1 MSEIVTS
8 VHPQIKKIIQN
19 LDLDLGL
26 ELNRYEKSHKEESVL
41 IPDLIIEQPITTPK
55 YQEYNSALVY
65 NPDIFQPEETIS
77 VASRLI
83 GDDTISDSKSLLD
96 VILTPW
102 GIFAIILFFGANLFI
117 FFSQDKEILVNNPTE
132 NQPLINTPENQNQ
145 ETNLT
150 ENNPNIENQNIN
162 INTIQKPSLPN
173 PLSENQNNSI
183 VANKSPVYPDL
194 KTALFAEI
202 KKNQSP
208 LSLSIPTNNSPE
220 NLLIPKVNQKYYLL
234 SNYQNMDNF
243 NLIKKVIPNAQIV
256 KINQQAKIQLGIFNS
271 EIEAKNQGQKLQSKG
286 IKIYIQPTNN

>member
-1 MSEIVTS
+1 MSQIVTS

-102 GIFAIILFFGANLFI
+102 GIFGIILFFGANLFI

-150 ENNPNIENQNIN
+150 ENDSNMENQNIN

-173 PLSENQNNSI
+173 PLLENQNNSI
-183 VANKSPVYPDL
+183 IVNKSPVYPDL

-271 EIEAKNQGQKLQSKG
+271 EIEAQNQGQKLQSQG
-286 IKIYIQPTNN
+286 IKIYIQPINN

>member
-26 ELNRYEKSHKEESVL
+26 ELNRYEKSNKEESVL
-41 IPDLIIEQPITTPK
+41 IPDLIIKQPITTPK

-83 GDDTISDSKSLLD
+83 DDDTISDSKSLLD

-102 GIFAIILFFGANLFI
+102 GIFGIILFFCANLFI

-173 PLSENQNNSI
+173 PLLENQNNSI
-183 VANKSPVYPDL
+183 IVNKSPIYPDL

-220 NLLIPKVNQKYYLL
+220 NLLIPKVNQKYNLL

-271 EIEAKNQGQKLQSKG
+271 EIEAQNQGKKLQSQG
-286 IKIYIQPTNN
+286 IKIYIQLINN